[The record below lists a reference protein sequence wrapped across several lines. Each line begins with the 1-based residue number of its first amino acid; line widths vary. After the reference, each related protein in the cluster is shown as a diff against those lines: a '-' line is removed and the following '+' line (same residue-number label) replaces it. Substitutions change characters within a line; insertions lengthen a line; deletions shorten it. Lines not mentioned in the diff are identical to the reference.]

1 MFIGLG
7 KRLLSGYSS
16 LVHHNTIHT
25 FKGVISMQDIKQTQ
39 ITQPQEQA
47 TDSQTAQPT
56 YMPPKIKMFK
66 EKDML
71 KMALVFGCSLQ
82 AM

>member
-1 MFIGLG
+1 
-7 KRLLSGYSS
+7 
-16 LVHHNTIHT
+16 
-25 FKGVISMQDIKQTQ
+25 MQDIKQTQ